1 MKSDHLHFIAFN
13 SAHKTVLFN
22 VFLHELFV
30 KFRSKHIVYKSFVFL
45 LIIYTF
51 CTVHE
56 DNIIIPPSFNF
67 EVGLR
72 LGWASEIKKRVSTQ
86 NVFRMNPFFFSLLF
100 LFLPGLLFSSFF
112 FNFFPTLQEELLLAT
127 PWTTA
132 YQAPPS
138 VGFSRQEY
146 WSGVPLPSLQLF
158 FPMCME

>member
-30 KFRSKHIVYKSFVFL
+30 KFRSKRIIYKSFVFL

-51 CTVHE
+51 CTVLE
-56 DNIIIPPSFNF
+56 DNIIIPPSF

-86 NVFRMNPFFFSLLF
+86 NVFHTNPFFFSLLF
-100 LFLPGLLFSSFF
+100 LFLLGLLFSSFF
-112 FNFFPTLQEELLLAT
+112 FNFFQLCKKSCSVVIITL
-127 PWTTA
+127 
-132 YQAPPS
+132 
-138 VGFSRQEY
+138 
-146 WSGVPLPSLQLF
+146 LF
-158 FPMCME
+158 KIFIFIFLIC